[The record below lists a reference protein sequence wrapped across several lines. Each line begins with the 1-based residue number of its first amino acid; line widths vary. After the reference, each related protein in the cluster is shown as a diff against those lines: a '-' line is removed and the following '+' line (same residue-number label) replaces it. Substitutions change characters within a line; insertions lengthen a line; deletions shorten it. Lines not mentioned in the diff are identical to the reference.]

1 MNKGNFE
8 VKSHYKM
15 YKAGKRWVVAG
26 MATLSLL
33 GGLMMFSGDA
43 SADGVDSSV
52 APVADSQAPTETT
65 KNATTNSVV
74 LSATPAPASS
84 VSAEVSA
91 TSESSVV
98 SSVVVSS
105 SVASSVVT
113 ESVSSTSSVSV
124 AVSSDASSVA
134 SQSLAS
140 SVVVPADAVTVKDTE
155 SEKAYALGT
164 TPEAE
169 TTTPDSA
176 VTAVPM
182 NAAYTSSTKAK
193 SASVPAVSTSG
204 TIAASSYV
212 KTDSAQ
218 NHTSFSYSGSSQVNN
233 YFNQTGDIN
242 ALKGKDASDSAV
254 LSAAGKKSTNGLDK
268 PHYASSVVASVSN
281 SASVAKSS
289 FISSMASSAESSANA
304 YYDKM
309 ASSYA
314 SSLANTISNTND
326 IAQKLIPSDTQSKDI
341 DWVAL
346 TPQFS
351 NEAGTLSYQSK
362 LDVSKGF
369 VLKGGY
375 RYVTVSGSTWKAAQ
389 GGQAVGVVM
398 APVKSTVMGTTGMSL
413 NGSFNNNDAITYVP
427 NAVISGRDIYFSQR
441 GDVNALLVHTRQT
454 DAQGI
459 LYGDKDGKAPGT
471 SGTQSSGYAWADSA
485 NGYALTTGSTNTTNS
500 SSGVSGDTVT
510 AVSKILSA
518 GVFFNY
524 QWSNPVISADGQKVT
539 GTLTYS
545 EYSDAAMTNLLSQV
559 TSQVTVDRYMAVGLY
574 GANGGNG
581 DSFFGGISYFQGT
594 NATADVNVSYKFGK
608 NDDTL
613 LPDTKVNAV
622 VGENIKIT
630 DAKTTL
636 SADTGMSVTYVAP
649 DVPGFKIDPSSVMS
663 AIAGSGDLAIK
674 YVVNQD
680 DFTDQVTNA
689 KTALQAIDDSIA
701 DLQAMIDKDPS
712 SIDVQSVLT
721 KMQDIRKQAVDKIA
735 ALQTIANGSV
745 DLTTVADVQDALQKI
760 MQGANDV
767 SALATDASN
776 QIDLAKEITKNS
788 VSINKNISDDNDVM
802 TAKSKINDDIASGQT
817 AEDIANDKVDLEN
830 KVGIATQNRKDAI
843 TTADTAVAENTVKN
857 ALVDGAKSALSVLT
871 GESDP
876 KDDSHTKTDIDAG
889 VKNLA
894 KVSEVDVPK
903 SVMNVQDVIDAI
915 AKVTDLLTKDPT
927 NTAAIDQALQGLKD
941 KISQAKQALVSAG
954 SAASAIANEKTPVN
968 VSDQD
973 QTALNQAKQ
982 HLQAV
987 VDDADSTTDD
997 IATAQQAVADELKK
1011 LTDARDA
1018 EIVKGK
1024 TVAATT
1030 VPDNATDQT
1039 DAITQLQKDQDAL
1052 ATIMNDGDSTLK
1064 DIQAAEQ
1071 KVATDL
1077 SSMADVVTKAKTNAN
1092 KVVTDWN
1099 DNSKRYTDQTDALAT
1114 IQGDIDHLNSV
1125 MKNDA
1130 STASDITD
1138 AQTQLQNDIKKVTD
1152 ARNGSVANGNDV
1164 VTGLTD
1170 QQKKDALVSD
1180 SLGELNKAIAG
1191 GTKSAIDT
1199 AIDKVKTAVDTM
1211 IDADINDVPA
1221 VVTAKQKIAELLQ
1234 GDTVN
1239 MDAVKDATVALKQ
1252 VAQQATADLAAKK
1265 QAAAK
1270 TEIPANLQDQFG
1282 KLDAA
1287 TQKQLTDEVAD
1298 LTTAAA
1304 KDGVKVSELQP
1315 KLDQLQHDLADM
1327 QKNLQTAKDTAQV
1340 VADTATPTNV
1350 ADQAIAGSA
1359 YDTAKTALENT
1370 LKNDNATAS
1379 DLAVAQAAVTKAL
1392 QDMQNN
1398 VTTAKQQVTDVA
1410 NDWAKEADK
1419 FTDQDTSAV
1428 KQALTDLA
1436 ELPADAT
1443 QADYTR
1449 VKTALDTAKQAVEK
1463 VCDDAVKNGNE
1474 VAGSVTKDQANDKLV
1489 SDSLGELTTAIN
1501 GGTAAAINTAAEKV
1515 KTAVNTIVDSDI
1527 NDVPAV
1533 ATAKQ
1538 KIVNLLNKSQLDDKA
1553 IADAMTDLQGAV
1565 AQADKDMQIAKKQAT
1580 VEEPA
1585 NLLDQIGK
1593 LSKDDQDKL
1602 ATAVAKLK
1610 DLTDPKNDGTTK
1622 ASDIKAQQDIVD
1634 GILAPLQEA
1643 RKTAVQDATTVATA
1657 DVPANITDQ
1666 AKNST
1671 LQADKDDLQ
1680 KIAGDDKSTLADI
1693 QKAQQ
1698 KVADD
1703 IKAMTDKVNDA
1714 KSAGNSVI
1722 NKWNTA
1728 DNVAKYTDQDE
1739 TIKDDIAT
1747 LTGLTSADNKTATQ
1761 SDIDGARQKLQH
1773 DIEVAEGKRQA
1784 SVSTADAAVTA
1795 VTHATDDDVKARIDA
1810 VKSAEETGTK
1820 TAIDEAVAKLQVA
1833 DETVVAKNI
1842 ADDKDVAGAKQA
1854 VDAALDANPYDQ
1866 TKVDTAKNNYDD
1878 AVKQAESKLD
1888 AAKKQATVEEPDNLL
1903 DQIGKLPKDDQAKLA
1918 TAVANLKNLT
1928 DPTNN
1933 GTTKVSD
1940 IKAQQDIVD
1949 GILKALQENRQ
1960 KAIDTANTTATATVP
1975 TNIADQADKSTLQ
1988 ADKDNLQKVAA
1999 DDKSTLDD
2007 IQKAQQKVD
2016 GDIADMTKK
2025 VTEAKTAGQQD
2036 VAAWTDPKNV
2046 AKYTDQDTT
2055 AINDDIAAL
2064 DDLTAADNTAATQTA
2079 ITDARQKLAD
2089 DIAIVEQKRQAAVD
2103 DGNKEIDKA
2112 QPNVNLDEEVKL
2124 TVGGLKQ
2131 AIADGTQTKIAE
2143 AIKKVQ
2149 TAVDTMVA
2157 SNVSDS
2163 DAVNTAKQAVND
2175 ALNATDLNTDT
2186 LNKALGDLDKAVSG
2200 AKDALATAKG
2210 KATVAE
2216 PANLDDQ
2223 IKQLSTT
2230 DQETLATAIAKLKD
2244 LTDPKNDATTKLTDI
2259 NAQQTIVD
2267 GILKPL
2273 QKNREE
2279 AVTEAN
2285 GIATADVPTNIT
2297 DQADAAGATLKDD
2310 KAALQTAAAD
2320 DSKTLADIKKAQQKV
2335 ADDITAMTKNVTDAK
2350 NAGNKVVTNW
2360 SDDANVAKYVDQDT
2374 TTVEDDIKHLQELT
2388 SSDEATQTAIDDARK
2403 QLESDIKTVTQAR
2416 QTVVDAADK
2425 VVATVNNGGNAD
2437 NQDVKNRIQ
2446 AVKDAESAKGTAAI
2460 DEAVSKLQ
2468 NANDTVVP
2476 ADVADV
2482 DGVTTAKQAVD
2493 DALNATSYDPA
2504 TVAQKVADYKKAVAT
2519 AKDALKQVTDA
2530 VAAIKVPANLQ
2541 DQVAMDKKNKLGDLT
2556 QQVTDLQS
2564 LATQADTTASA
2575 LQPNLTAV
2583 QNRLADMT
2591 KKLHDMQADGAKLVD
2606 QFANATDDN
2615 VVKARKQLSTL
2626 LASDDATMT
2635 DIQNAMNVL
2644 KATSAPANNKPVEKQ
2659 EVPVTNGQVSV
2670 PVANGDGAFVIV
2682 TDANGKQK
2690 VVQLDTADGKASA
2703 NVSGA
2708 KNAQVVTVPKHGDKP
2723 FIFVT
2728 DGSGTAQYTELT
2740 PDGAKTTITP
2750 DGSKTETSTG
2760 STIDVP
2766 AGSDV
2771 SVIYLPTADI
2781 SVQAG
2786 AKNIDVPVKTGY
2798 TATVTD
2804 ANGNVVEM
2812 TDGSTINVEGVP
2824 AGTNYLV
2831 TYTPDPAKVV
2841 VKLGTESGFKQGE
2854 APAAGNKNA
2863 QKLTTVADALAK
2875 LQQDEKAAAAI
2886 VSTGYTDTKVNVTN
2900 ALTEMNKVDQNLDID
2915 GYAHRVVAP
2924 DGKEYASLEDAVKA
2938 NPTFAAG
2945 TTQMKVIY
2953 APLDG
2958 QKIQVKDVSG
2968 KVLGTVTGKSDA
2980 EINVSDF
2987 APIDAVLKQTAKQD
3001 NLKITVTA
3009 PDGTTYDSL
3018 SAALAATGY
3027 FDHVGLQNGASSF
3040 DAENAQMMPIFDDQG
3055 NVTGYYAVLAEAA
3068 SLNDMNIQD
3077 FVVSYTPAIDDTAVS
3092 VDGNHYY
3099 NNTSNKEMSD
3109 NDIDNTVNNLHNMLE
3124 NGAKSGVANAINKV
3138 KTAFD
3143 QSVAVNVADSGDVQ
3157 KAKQVINDI
3166 LNSDNVDTGKLK
3178 QAISN
3183 LATAVAQAKQ
3193 ALTDTKVSADA
3204 DGKNWQTVSPKY
3216 ADQNT
3221 SAIQNDL
3228 KKLHDLTSA
3237 DNTTATKTDIE
3248 QARKQLQDDIKKVD
3262 DVRQA
3267 SVKTADG
3274 AVATVK
3280 NGTNADVKNRIAA
3293 VKAAE
3298 ETGTKSAIDEA
3309 VAKLQTADATVVPAN
3324 VSDDAAVVAAKRAVD
3339 DALNAKTYVP
3349 GDVAKAKQAYDQAVA
3364 NAQAT
3369 LRTVIDQANAINVPA
3384 NLQNNAGD
3392 LIQMVTDLQALAN
3405 QTDTTV
3411 SALCTALT
3419 AVQNRLAELNA
3430 MNQGGVVDGRQ
3441 GETIVDTNVVTPK
3454 EPGVAMAERH
3464 ESRATAVMAN
3474 KTSVAKGAVMAK
3486 SVQAIA
3492 TTTTAKQAAT
3502 RGNKTAVALNNGASV
3517 AKTDKQVVATTA
3529 NTPKSDA
3536 DRIHDMLDDA
3546 KVNKASINMTE
3557 NASENY
3563 IGIIIASL
3571 MVAGMFGLLAAFWRR
3586 QKESEK
3592 EFQARI
3598 NGDK

>member
-1 MNKGNFE
+1 M
-8 VKSHYKM
+8 
-15 YKAGKRWVVAG
+15 
-26 MATLSLL
+26 
-33 GGLMMFSGDA
+33 
-43 SADGVDSSV
+43 
-52 APVADSQAPTETT
+52 
-65 KNATTNSVV
+65 
-74 LSATPAPASS
+74 
-84 VSAEVSA
+84 
-91 TSESSVV
+91 
-98 SSVVVSS
+98 
-105 SVASSVVT
+105 
-113 ESVSSTSSVSV
+113 
-124 AVSSDASSVA
+124 
-134 SQSLAS
+134 
-140 SVVVPADAVTVKDTE
+140 
-155 SEKAYALGT
+155 
-164 TPEAE
+164 
-169 TTTPDSA
+169 
-176 VTAVPM
+176 
-182 NAAYTSSTKAK
+182 
-193 SASVPAVSTSG
+193 
-204 TIAASSYV
+204 
-212 KTDSAQ
+212 
-218 NHTSFSYSGSSQVNN
+218 
-233 YFNQTGDIN
+233 
-242 ALKGKDASDSAV
+242 
-254 LSAAGKKSTNGLDK
+254 
-268 PHYASSVVASVSN
+268 
-281 SASVAKSS
+281 
-289 FISSMASSAESSANA
+289 
-304 YYDKM
+304 
-309 ASSYA
+309 
-314 SSLANTISNTND
+314 
-326 IAQKLIPSDTQSKDI
+326 
-341 DWVAL
+341 
-346 TPQFS
+346 
-351 NEAGTLSYQSK
+351 
-362 LDVSKGF
+362 
-369 VLKGGY
+369 
-375 RYVTVSGSTWKAAQ
+375 
-389 GGQAVGVVM
+389 
-398 APVKSTVMGTTGMSL
+398 
-413 NGSFNNNDAITYVP
+413 
-427 NAVISGRDIYFSQR
+427 
-441 GDVNALLVHTRQT
+441 
-454 DAQGI
+454 
-459 LYGDKDGKAPGT
+459 
-471 SGTQSSGYAWADSA
+471 
-485 NGYALTTGSTNTTNS
+485 
-500 SSGVSGDTVT
+500 
-510 AVSKILSA
+510 
-518 GVFFNY
+518 
-524 QWSNPVISADGQKVT
+524 
-539 GTLTYS
+539 
-545 EYSDAAMTNLLSQV
+545 
-559 TSQVTVDRYMAVGLY
+559 
-574 GANGGNG
+574 
-581 DSFFGGISYFQGT
+581 
-594 NATADVNVSYKFGK
+594 
-608 NDDTL
+608 

-735 ALQTIANGSV
+735 ALQTIADGSV

-843 TTADTAVAENTVKN
+843 TTADTAIAANTVKN

-954 SAASAIANEKTPVN
+954 TAASAIANEKTPVN

-997 IATAQQAVADELKK
+997 IATAQQAVTDELKK

-1052 ATIMNDGDSTLK
+1052 TTIMNDGDSTLK

-1077 SSMADVVTKAKTNAN
+1077 GKMADVVTKAKTDAN

-1099 DNSKRYTDQTDALAT
+1099 VNSNLYTDQTDALAT

-1125 MKNDA
+1125 MKNDKA
-1130 STASDITD
+1130 TASDITD

-1164 VTGLTD
+1164 VAGLTD
-1170 QQKKDALVSD
+1170 QQVKDKLVSD
-1180 SLGELNKAIAG
+1180 SLGELNTAIAG

-1234 GDTVN
+1234 GDTGN

-1252 VAQQATADLAAKK
+1252 VAQQATDDLAAKK

-1270 TEIPANLQDQFG
+1270 AEIPANLQDQFG
-1282 KLDAA
+1282 KLDED

-1327 QKNLQTAKDTAQV
+1327 QKNLQTAKDAAQV

-1379 DLAVAQAAVTKAL
+1379 DLAAAQAAVTKAL
-1392 QDMQNN
+1392 QDIQDN

-1419 FTDQDTSAV
+1419 FTYQDTSAV

-1463 VCDDAVKNGNE
+1463 VRDDAVKNGNE
-1474 VAGSVTKDQANDKLV
+1474 VAGNVTKDQANDKLV

-1538 KIVNLLNKSQLDDKA
+1538 KIVDLLNKSQLDDKA

-1565 AQADKDMQIAKKQAT
+1565 AQADKDLQIAKKQAT

-1602 ATAVAKLK
+1602 ATAVTKLT

-1622 ASDIKAQQDIVD
+1622 ASDIKVQQDIVD

-1671 LQADKDDLQ
+1671 LQADKDHLQ
-1680 KIAGDDKSTLADI
+1680 TVANDAKSTVAEI
-1693 QKAQQ
+1693 AEAQKQ
-1698 KVADD
+1698 VTDD
-1703 IKAMTDKVNDA
+1703 IDAMTDNVNDA

-1784 SVSTADAAVTA
+1784 SVTTADTAVTA
-1795 VTHATDDDVKARIDA
+1795 VTHATDDGVKARIDA

-1833 DETVVAKNI
+1833 DETVVAKNM

-1888 AAKKQATVEEPDNLL
+1888 AAKKQAAVEEPANLL

-1928 DPTNN
+1928 DPKNN
-1933 GTTKVSD
+1933 ATTKVSD

-1949 GILKALQENRQ
+1949 GILKALQETRQ
-1960 KAIDTANTTATATVP
+1960 NAIDTANTTATVP

-2055 AINDDIAAL
+2055 DINDDIAAL
-2064 DDLTAADNTAATQTA
+2064 NDLTAADNTAATQTA

-2112 QPNVNLDEEVKL
+2112 QPNVNLDDEVKL
-2124 TVGGLKQ
+2124 TVDGLKQ

-2157 SNVSDS
+2157 TNVSDS

-2216 PANLDDQ
+2216 PTNLGDQ
-2223 IKQLSTT
+2223 IKQLSKN
-2230 DQETLATAIAKLKD
+2230 DQETLATAVTKLKD

-2259 NAQQTIVD
+2259 KAQQDIVD

-2374 TTVEDDIKHLQELT
+2374 TTVEADIKHLQELT

-2476 ADVADV
+2476 ANVADV
-2482 DGVTTAKQAVD
+2482 DGVMTAKQAVD

-2530 VAAIKVPANLQ
+2530 VATIKVPANLQ

-2556 QQVTDLQS
+2556 QQVTDLQN

-2575 LQPNLTAV
+2575 LQPNLTDV

-2771 SVIYLPTADI
+2771 SVIYLPAADI

-2854 APAAGNKNA
+2854 APATGNKNA

-3124 NGAKSGVANAINKV
+3124 NGTKSGVANAINKV
-3138 KTAFD
+3138 KTAVD
-3143 QSVAVNVADSGDVQ
+3143 QSVAINVADSGDVQ

-3166 LNSDNVDTGKLK
+3166 LNGDNVDTGKLK

-3248 QARKQLQDDIKKVD
+3248 QARKRLQDDIKKVD

-3369 LRTVIDQANAINVPA
+3369 LRTVIDQANAIKVPA

-3411 SALCTALT
+3411 SALRTALT

-3441 GETIVDTNVVTPK
+3441 GETIVATNVVTPK

-3464 ESRATAVMAN
+3464 ESRATAVTAN

-3486 SVQAIA
+3486 PVQAIA

-3502 RGNKTAVALNNGASV
+3502 RGNKTAVALNHGASV

-3529 NTPKSDA
+3529 NTPKNDA

-3592 EFQARI
+3592 EFQARV

>member
-33 GGLMMFSGDA
+33 GGLMMVPGDA

-52 APVADSQAPTETT
+52 APVADSQAPAETT
-65 KNATTNSVV
+65 NNATTNSVV
-74 LSATPAPASS
+74 LSASATPAPASS

-124 AVSSDASSVA
+124 AVSSDASSVV

-164 TPEAE
+164 TPDAE
-169 TTTPDSA
+169 TTPDSA
-176 VTAVPM
+176 VTAVDNGISTYSATPK
-182 NAAYTSSTKAK
+182 NATWSVKSNSLVASSHIVTSNAQAK
-193 SASVPAVSTSG
+193 SEVT
-204 TIAASSYV
+204 
-212 KTDSAQ
+212 
-218 NHTSFSYSGSSQVNN
+218 YSGSGQVTPN
-233 YFNQTGDIN
+233 FKQTGDITGSITMN
-242 ALKGKDASDSAV
+242 SSYVDGKYITNQSDLSSAI
-254 LSAAGKKSTNGLDK
+254 
-268 PHYASSVVASVSN
+268 VVANDLAHSFNPIATPSN
-281 SASVAKSS
+281 ISKS
-289 FISSMASSAESSANA
+289 
-304 YYDKM
+304 
-309 ASSYA
+309 
-314 SSLANTISNTND
+314 
-326 IAQKLIPSDTQSKDI
+326 DI
-341 DWVAL
+341 DWQAIV
-346 TPQFS
+346 PQAT
-351 NEAGTLSYQSK
+351 NEGGTLAYGTK
-362 LDVSKGF
+362 VDTTKAFEVR
-369 VLKGGY
+369 GGY
-375 RYVTVSGSTWKAAQ
+375 KVVPIVNGKLGDITNTETTGNKTNQGGGKYG
-389 GGQAVGVVM
+389 GGQAVGMIMTPTAVED
-398 APVKSTVMGTTGMSL
+398 MGTLKMGTNLKTL
-413 NGSFNNNDAITYVP
+413 NLSDGIEGVS
-427 NAVISGRDIYFSQR
+427 NALIAGRDLYYGR
-441 GDVNALLVHTRQT
+441 TGDVNPLLVHLRQT
-454 DAQGI
+454 NANGALYAETKTTVNGGNGAKDILGQTVKTDGTTVGYAKASDAKNGVDGSSLGITDYVTNANGSNKTTLFTNYLSQGVYFDYI
-459 LYGDKDGKAPGT
+459 WTPKSVDGKLQT
-471 SGTQSSGYAWADSA
+471 IEIADA
-485 NGYALTTGSTNTTNS
+485 NGVKHTYIYA
-500 SSGVSGDTVT
+500 D
-510 AVSKILSA
+510 
-518 GVFFNY
+518 
-524 QWSNPVISADGQKVT
+524 
-539 GTLTYS
+539 LTYS
-545 EYSDAAMTNLLSQV
+545 EYSNFAAISGTPSQADKDKYLLSSV
-559 TSQVTVDRYMAVGLY
+559 TGTVLVQTQMALGLF
-574 GANGGNG
+574 GGNGGNG
-581 DSFFGGISYFQGT
+581 QSFFGGISYFQAKNVLNDVSINYQFKNDPTSLVNSNTVTALAGETVQINGGKDSVAETDGHYVSSYDAPEIKGLKVDSSKKLQAVAGTDTNLTVIYTVDQGAFDAQVTTAQTAKENVQKSIDKATAALATAKTQQDKDDITQAITQLTKISNQIDGIISGLKTATDAGTIAKLDTVDAVTSTLMKLENTAANATDLATSAADLATAVSSFSDKNTSNSATPEDVAHTRAVLEGQNASNLVTDDMGTIVQEAKKALDAAVADKTATTEDIVHKRSVLLADMAADAVAHTDDEEVQRRLVTVADAVKNGTTSEIDEAAAKLKIADSTVVSTDIADDEALNAAKNAVDNALDANPYVQTDADTAKANFDDAVT
-594 NATADVNVSYKFGK
+594 NATTKLAKAKSDADTVVAAVKNSE
-608 NDDTL
+608 NDDVKKRV
-613 LPDTKVNAV
+613 DDVQAIEKSGTKTEIDQAVAKLKVADETVVAVNLSDDDNVKLAKQAV
-622 VGENIKIT
+622 DDALNAKTYDQSAIDKAQSHFNEVVSDANSKLAT
-630 DAKTTL
+630 AKTTANDAVA
-636 SADTGMSVTYVAP
+636 SWTADAHKYADQDTTSIADDVAELNQLTSKDNVTAT
-649 DVPGFKIDPSSVMS
+649 K
-663 AIAGSGDLAIK
+663 
-674 YVVNQD
+674 
-680 DFTDQVTNA
+680 
-689 KTALQAIDDSIA
+689 QAIDDA
-701 DLQAMIDKDPS
+701 
-712 SIDVQSVLT
+712 
-721 KMQDIRKQAVDKIA
+721 R
-735 ALQTIANGSV
+735 
-745 DLTTVADVQDALQKI
+745 QK
-760 MQGANDV
+760 
-767 SALATDASN
+767 LA
-776 QIDLAKEITKNS
+776 
-788 VSINKNISDDNDVM
+788 
-802 TAKSKINDDIASGQT
+802 DDIAIVEQKRQSAVDDGNN
-817 AEDIANDKVDLEN
+817 EVDKAQPNVDLDE
-830 KVGIATQNRKDAI
+830 
-843 TTADTAVAENTVKN
+843 EVK
-857 ALVDGAKSALSVLT
+857 LTVDGLK
-871 GESDP
+871 
-876 KDDSHTKTDIDAG
+876 
-889 VKNLA
+889 
-894 KVSEVDVPK
+894 
-903 SVMNVQDVIDAI
+903 QAI
-915 AKVTDLLTKDPT
+915 ADGTQTKIEE
-927 NTAAIDQALQGLKD
+927 A
-941 KISQAKQALVSAG
+941 
-954 SAASAIANEKTPVN
+954 
-968 VSDQD
+968 
-973 QTALNQAKQ
+973 
-982 HLQAV
+982 
-987 VDDADSTTDD
+987 
-997 IATAQQAVADELKK
+997 
-1011 LTDARDA
+1011 
-1018 EIVKGK
+1018 
-1024 TVAATT
+1024 
-1030 VPDNATDQT
+1030 
-1039 DAITQLQKDQDAL
+1039 
-1052 ATIMNDGDSTLK
+1052 
-1064 DIQAAEQ
+1064 
-1071 KVATDL
+1071 
-1077 SSMADVVTKAKTNAN
+1077 
-1092 KVVTDWN
+1092 
-1099 DNSKRYTDQTDALAT
+1099 
-1114 IQGDIDHLNSV
+1114 
-1125 MKNDA
+1125 
-1130 STASDITD
+1130 
-1138 AQTQLQNDIKKVTD
+1138 IKKV
-1152 ARNGSVANGNDV
+1152 
-1164 VTGLTD
+1164 
-1170 QQKKDALVSD
+1170 Q
-1180 SLGELNKAIAG
+1180 
-1191 GTKSAIDT
+1191 
-1199 AIDKVKTAVDTM
+1199 TAVDTM
-1211 IDADINDVPA
+1211 VEAKVSDSES
-1221 VVTAKQKIAELLQ
+1221 VT
-1234 GDTVN
+1234 
-1239 MDAVKDATVALKQ
+1239 
-1252 VAQQATADLAAKK
+1252 AAKK
-1265 QAAAK
+1265 VVNDVLNA
-1270 TEIPANLQDQFG
+1270 
-1282 KLDAA
+1282 
-1287 TQKQLTDEVAD
+1287 AD
-1298 LTTAAA
+1298 LNT
-1304 KDGVKVSELQP
+1304 
-1315 KLDQLQHDLADM
+1315 
-1327 QKNLQTAKDTAQV
+1327 DTL
-1340 VADTATPTNV
+1340 N
-1350 ADQAIAGSA
+1350 
-1359 YDTAKTALENT
+1359 
-1370 LKNDNATAS
+1370 
-1379 DLAVAQAAVTKAL
+1379 KAL
-1392 QDMQNN
+1392 GDLDEAVSN
-1398 VTTAKQQVTDVA
+1398 AK
-1410 NDWAKEADK
+1410 
-1419 FTDQDTSAV
+1419 S
-1428 KQALTDLA
+1428 
-1436 ELPADAT
+1436 
-1443 QADYTR
+1443 
-1449 VKTALDTAKQAVEK
+1449 ALDTAK
-1463 VCDDAVKNGNE
+1463 GN
-1474 VAGSVTKDQANDKLV
+1474 
-1489 SDSLGELTTAIN
+1489 
-1501 GGTAAAINTAAEKV
+1501 
-1515 KTAVNTIVDSDI
+1515 
-1527 NDVPAV
+1527 
-1533 ATAKQ
+1533 
-1538 KIVNLLNKSQLDDKA
+1538 
-1553 IADAMTDLQGAV
+1553 
-1565 AQADKDMQIAKKQAT
+1565 AT
-1580 VEEPA
+1580 VEEPT
-1585 NLLDQIGK
+1585 NLIDQIK
-1593 LSKDDQDKL
+1593 QLAPADQDTL
-1602 ATAVAKLK
+1602 STAVAKLK
-1610 DLTDPKNDGTTK
+1610 DLVDSKNDSTTTLTEVNE
-1622 ASDIKAQQDIVD
+1622 QQTIID
-1634 GILAPLQEA
+1634 GILNSLKDN
-1643 RKTAVQDATTVATA
+1643 RKNAIGTAKKTVTA
-1657 DVPANITDQ
+1657 D
-1666 AKNST
+1666 
-1671 LQADKDDLQ
+1671 
-1680 KIAGDDKSTLADI
+1680 
-1693 QKAQQ
+1693 
-1698 KVADD
+1698 
-1703 IKAMTDKVNDA
+1703 
-1714 KSAGNSVI
+1714 
-1722 NKWNTA
+1722 
-1728 DNVAKYTDQDE
+1728 
-1739 TIKDDIAT
+1739 
-1747 LTGLTSADNKTATQ
+1747 
-1761 SDIDGARQKLQH
+1761 
-1773 DIEVAEGKRQA
+1773 
-1784 SVSTADAAVTA
+1784 
-1795 VTHATDDDVKARIDA
+1795 
-1810 VKSAEETGTK
+1810 
-1820 TAIDEAVAKLQVA
+1820 
-1833 DETVVAKNI
+1833 
-1842 ADDKDVAGAKQA
+1842 
-1854 VDAALDANPYDQ
+1854 
-1866 TKVDTAKNNYDD
+1866 
-1878 AVKQAESKLD
+1878 
-1888 AAKKQATVEEPDNLL
+1888 
-1903 DQIGKLPKDDQAKLA
+1903 
-1918 TAVANLKNLT
+1918 
-1928 DPTNN
+1928 
-1933 GTTKVSD
+1933 
-1940 IKAQQDIVD
+1940 
-1949 GILKALQENRQ
+1949 
-1960 KAIDTANTTATATVP
+1960 VP
-1975 TNIADQADKSTLQ
+1975 TNIADQADQSTLQ

-2016 GDIADMTKK
+2016 GDIADMTKN
-2025 VTEAKTAGQQD
+2025 VTEAKTAGKQD

-2046 AKYTDQDTT
+2046 AKYTDQDTKD
-2055 AINDDIAAL
+2055 INDDIAAL
-2064 DDLTAADNTAATQTA
+2064 NDLTAADNTAATQKA

-2112 QPNVNLDEEVKL
+2112 QPNVNLDDEVKL
-2124 TVGGLKQ
+2124 TVDGLKQ
-2131 AIADGTQTKIAE
+2131 AIADGTQTKIEE

-2157 SNVSDS
+2157 TNVSDS

-2223 IKQLSTT
+2223 IKKLSPA
-2230 DQETLATAIAKLKD
+2230 DQDKLATAVANLKN
-2244 LTDPKNDATTKLTDI
+2244 LTDPKNDGTTKASDI
-2259 NAQQTIVD
+2259 KAQQDIVD

-2285 GIATADVPTNIT
+2285 GIATADVQTNIT

-2335 ADDITAMTKNVTDAK
+2335 TDDITAMTKNVTDAK
-2350 NAGNKVVTNW
+2350 NAGNKVVTTW

-2374 TTVEDDIKHLQELT
+2374 TTVDADIKHLQELT

-2425 VVATVNNGGNAD
+2425 VITTVNNGDNAA

-2476 ADVADV
+2476 ANVADV

-2493 DALNATSYDPA
+2493 DALNATSYDPTTA
-2504 TVAQKVADYKKAVAT
+2504 AQKVADYKKAVAT

-2556 QQVTDLQS
+2556 QQVTDLQN

-2575 LQPNLTAV
+2575 LQPNLTDV

-2804 ANGNVVEM
+2804 ANGNVIEM

-2854 APAAGNKNA
+2854 APATGNKNA

-2875 LQQDEKAAAAI
+2875 LQQDEKVEAAI
-2886 VSTGYTDTKVNVTN
+2886 VSTGYTDTKVNVSN
-2900 ALTEMNKVDQNLDID
+2900 ALAEMNKVDENLDID

-2980 EINVSDF
+2980 EINVNDF
-2987 APIDAVLKQTAKQD
+2987 APIDAVLKQTAKKD

-3027 FDHVGLQNGASSF
+3027 FDHIGLQNGASSF
-3040 DAENAQMMPIFDDQG
+3040 DLDGSGVAPTPVFDEAG
-3055 NVTGYYAVLAEAA
+3055 NVIGYQAVLAEAA

-3109 NDIDNTVNNLHNMLE
+3109 NDVDNTVNNLHNMLE

-3138 KTAFD
+3138 KTAVN
-3143 QSVAVNVADSGDVQ
+3143 QSVAINVADSGDVQ

-3166 LNSDNVDTGKLK
+3166 LNGDNVDTGKLK

-3193 ALTDTKVSADA
+3193 ALADTKASADA

-3280 NGTNADVKNRIAA
+3280 NGTNDDVKNRIAA

-3298 ETGTKSAIDEA
+3298 ETGTKSVIDEA
-3309 VAKLQTADATVVPAN
+3309 VAKLQTADATVVPTN
-3324 VSDDAAVVAAKRAVD
+3324 VSDDAAVIAAKRAVD

-3364 NAQAT
+3364 DAQAT
-3369 LRTVIDQANAINVPA
+3369 LRTVIDQANAIKVPA

-3392 LIQMVTDLQALAN
+3392 LIQMVTDLQGMAN
-3405 QTDTTV
+3405 RADTTV
-3411 SALCTALT
+3411 SALRTALT

-3430 MNQGGVVDGRQ
+3430 MNQGGVIDGRQ
-3441 GETIVDTNVVTPK
+3441 GESIVNTNVATPM

-3464 ESRATAVMAN
+3464 ESRAAATVVKAN

-3486 SVQAIA
+3486 PVQAVA

-3502 RGNKTAVALNNGASV
+3502 RGNKTASTLNNGASV
-3517 AKTDKQVVATTA
+3517 AKADKQVVATTT
-3529 NTPKSDA
+3529 NTPKTDA